1 VILFVTFIYKTSHF
15 LPEYFSCIIKD
26 FLTFRSFGVG
36 IPIGLVIGLQRIIQI
51 SETGLGTSA
60 IASSDSE
67 NSPRREAVIQMIASI
82 ISVMIA
88 VLITSYIFTYGRY
101 NVSGVALVGNGFM
114 RISGY
119 FESIKE
125 VLGMGGIWLV
135 FVFFVVSGMTTVLGS
150 FHFINRSMMLTEN
163 RKIALYITLISTS
176 GFLSIN
182 SFDVI
187 FDIADLLMFVV
198 SSINVLA
205 MLSYVRNYRG
215 IMKEEDLQCLKST

>member
-1 VILFVTFIYKTSHF
+1 M
-15 LPEYFSCIIKD
+15 KD
-26 FLTFRSFGVG
+26 FLTLRSFALGM
-36 IPIGLVIGLQRIIQI
+36 PIGLVIGLQRIIQI

-67 NSPRREAVIQMIASI
+67 NSPRREALIQMIATI

-101 NVSGVALVGNGFM
+101 NVSGVELVGNGFV

-119 FESIKE
+119 FESIKD

-135 FVFFVVSGMTTVLGS
+135 LIFFVISGMTTVLGS
-150 FHFINRSMMLTEN
+150 FHFMNRSMAGTEN
-163 RKIALYITLISTS
+163 VKIAIYLALISTS
-176 GFLSIN
+176 GILSIN

-198 SSINVLA
+198 SAINILA
-205 MLSYVRNYRG
+205 MLSYIKTYRG
-215 IMKEEDLQCLKST
+215 ITKEEDLQCLKSI